1 VLVDK
6 LAAMEQ
12 VLNAKPIIAGRYSA
26 APWTHFMLPLAAP
39 FGCAHYV
46 KCTTS
51 RLNGTTAAL

>member
-1 VLVDK
+1 MLVDK

-46 KCTTS
+46 NA
-51 RLNGTTAAL
+51 RQAN